1 MIERHQRRQHDVQLA
16 QRQHLAHIEARFEN
30 IEAIAHQRRFR
41 RIAQEQQVARA
52 ERVQHRQVNP
62 FAERPQLLDQ
72 RPGVEFTV
80 KRQKYR
86 DAVRRLNVRMRDEAL
101 GYLVCGKA
109 LLARRKLAPT
119 LAYELTNG
127 LALLRELGLK
137 RHRIRLA
144 QCGVQHINR

>member
-1 MIERHQRRQHDVQLA
+1 MIECHQRRQHDVKFA
-16 QRQHLAHIEARFEN
+16 QRQHLAHIEAGLEN
-30 IEAIAHQRRFR
+30 IEAIAYQRRFR
-41 RIAQEQQVARA
+41 RIAQEQQVTRA

-72 RPGVEFTV
+72 RPGIEFAV

-86 DAVRRLNVRMRDEAL
+86 DAVRRLNACMCGKAL

-109 LLARRKLAPT
+109 LLIRRKFASALTNELA
-119 LAYELTNG
+119 NG

-144 QCGVQHINR
+144 QCGVQHT

>member
-1 MIERHQRRQHDVQLA
+1 M
-16 QRQHLAHIEARFEN
+16 
-30 IEAIAHQRRFR
+30 
-41 RIAQEQQVARA
+41 ARA

-80 KRQKYR
+80 KRQEYR

-144 QCGVQHINR
+144 QCGVQHT

>member
-1 MIERHQRRQHDVQLA
+1 M
-16 QRQHLAHIEARFEN
+16 
-30 IEAIAHQRRFR
+30 
-41 RIAQEQQVARA
+41 
-52 ERVQHRQVNP
+52 QHRQVNL

-72 RPGVEFTV
+72 RPGVEFAV

-86 DAVRRLNVRMRDEAL
+86 DVVRGLNTCVRGEAF

-109 LLARRKLAPT
+109 LLARRKLTPT
-119 LAYELTNG
+119 LANELTNG

-144 QCGVQHINR
+144 QCGVQHT